1 MPCERAEDAVIFA
14 VNLAEQGPQ
23 CSREESKDLEIVSAH
38 EKRQERATDR
48 VGMTYNETDMRNPIQ

>member
-23 CSREESKDLEIVSAH
+23 CSRRESRDPEIVSTY
-38 EKRQERATDR
+38 EKKQERATDG
-48 VGMTYNETDMRNPIQ
+48 VGMTYNKTDIRDPIQ